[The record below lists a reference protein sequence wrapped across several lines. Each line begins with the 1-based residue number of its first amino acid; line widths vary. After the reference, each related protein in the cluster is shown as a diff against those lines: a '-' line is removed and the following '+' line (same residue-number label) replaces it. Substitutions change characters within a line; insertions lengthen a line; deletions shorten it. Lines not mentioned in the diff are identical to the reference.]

1 MESPELKPQLHP
13 ADYADQLE
21 RLSAEDTVDF
31 LRELS
36 AVELSK
42 VLSEMEWDVLSEQLD
57 LLDDDAIQ
65 GVLEITP
72 LRQTV
77 ELVDLL
83 PDERREILLHRLSTR
98 LAGKIQSRLEYP
110 EETAGRLM
118 SDRYICLKDYHTVQ
132 ETLDRL
138 RGRAFEEEYEDVS
151 YLYVTDE
158 KDRLV
163 GVVSLR
169 DLLFRRPERLIS
181 EIMNPDVRFV
191 QDMADQEEIGR
202 MFHHY
207 HFLGLPVLNA
217 EGQLVGLVRAND
229 AMEVLQEEATE
240 DMQLMVGLS
249 GEERSG
255 TPWMRSVRNRLP
267 WLFINL
273 ITAVAAASVVGMFE
287 NVISKWTALAVFLPI
302 IAGQGGN
309 AGAQTLTIVIRDLA
323 LGELSRGDG
332 RKVFFKELFLGC
344 FHGLFIGLVVGVAGY
359 LWQDNAMIGVVAGVA
374 MWLNLIAA
382 SLAGVMI
389 PYGLKWFNIDPALA
403 SGIILT
409 TVTDVAG
416 FFFFLGL
423 ATLGLYSMGLL

>member
-1 MESPELKPQLHP
+1 MDFEKELHP

-21 RLSAEDTVDF
+21 RLSTEDSVDF
-31 LRELS
+31 LRDLS
-36 AVELSK
+36 ATDLAQ
-42 VLSEMEWDVLSEQLD
+42 VLSELEWDVLSDQLE
-57 LLDDDAIQ
+57 LLDDDSIE
-65 GVLEITP
+65 GVLEIAP
-72 LRQTV
+72 LRQAV
-77 ELVDLL
+77 ALVDLL
-83 PDERREILLHRLSTR
+83 PEERREILLHRLPTR
-98 LAGKIQSRLEYP
+98 LGAKIKSRLQYP
-110 EETAGRLM
+110 LETAGRLM
-118 SDRYICLKDYHTVQ
+118 SDRYICLKESHTVQ

-138 RGRAFEEEYEDVS
+138 RGRAFQEEYEDVS

-158 KDRLV
+158 QERLV

-169 DLLFRRPERLIS
+169 DLLFRRPERHIS
-181 EIMNPDVRFV
+181 EIMNPEVRYV
-191 QDMADQEEIGR
+191 QDMDDQEEIGR

-217 EGQLVGLVRAND
+217 EKQLVGLVRAND

-249 GEERSG
+249 GEERSW
-255 TPWMRSVRNRLP
+255 TPWARSVKKRLP

-273 ITAVAAASVVGMFE
+273 LTAVAAASVVGLFE
-287 NVISKWTALAVFLPI
+287 GIISKWTALAVFLPI

-323 LGELSRGDG
+323 LGELSPGDG
-332 RKVFFKELFLGC
+332 RKVFLKEFFLGC
-344 FHGLFIGLVVGVAGY
+344 FHGLCIGIVVGMAGY
-359 LWQDNAMIGVVAGVA
+359 LWQNNAMIGVVAGVA

-382 SLAGVMI
+382 SLAGVLI

-423 ATLGLYSMGLL
+423 ASIGLYSMGLM